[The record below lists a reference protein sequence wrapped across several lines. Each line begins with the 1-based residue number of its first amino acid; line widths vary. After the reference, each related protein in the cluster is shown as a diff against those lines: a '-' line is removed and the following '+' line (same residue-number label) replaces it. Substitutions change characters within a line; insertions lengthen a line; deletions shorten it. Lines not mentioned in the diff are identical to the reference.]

1 MSVITKLD
9 RRWSKWLIVAIASGL
24 GGSIIAGVLAHSTK
38 QMIVVPFDVAKFAP
52 LDPAHPSGNQFAV
65 LWGDPMKGPSAML
78 VKFKKGVSPLHYHS
92 SDYHLTVLQGTMK
105 HWAEG
110 QREEDAKPL
119 ESGSYWFQPANLPH
133 ADDCLTD
140 ECLTF
145 VYWLDKRDS
154 TPAETR
160 KSRNP

>member
-1 MSVITKLD
+1 MSVITKSNQ
-9 RRWSKWLIVAIASGL
+9 RWSKWLVVAIASGL

-38 QMIVVPFDVAKFAP
+38 QMIVVPFDVAQFGP
-52 LDPAHPSGNQFAV
+52 LDPAHPSGNQSSV

-78 VKFKKGVSPLHYHS
+78 VKFKKGVSALHYRS

-119 ESGSYWFQPANLPH
+119 GPGSYWFQPANLSH
-133 ADDCLTD
+133 ADACLTD
-140 ECLTF
+140 GCLTF
-145 VYWLDKRDS
+145 VYWLDKRDAI
-154 TPAETR
+154 PAETH
-160 KSRNP
+160 KN